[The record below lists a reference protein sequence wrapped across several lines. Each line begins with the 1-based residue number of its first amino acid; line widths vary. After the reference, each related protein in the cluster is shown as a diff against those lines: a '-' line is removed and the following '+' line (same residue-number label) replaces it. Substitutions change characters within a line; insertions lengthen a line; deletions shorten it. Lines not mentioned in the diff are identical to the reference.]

1 MINEYSRTELLIGSE
16 NMEKLK
22 KASVAV
28 FGVGGVGSHC
38 IEALARCGIGR
49 LILIDNDDV
58 SLTNINRQ
66 SIAYHSTIGRMK
78 TDVMRERI
86 KDIDPN
92 IKVETYETFVLPD
105 NAKELLEQI
114 GTIHY
119 IIDAIQIGEWLKCI
133 AGAVMVKKGVWLENL
148 TGKGEDEKY
157 LLRENE
163 EKH

>member
-58 SLTNINRQ
+58 SLTN
-66 SIAYHSTIGRMK
+66 
-78 TDVMRERI
+78 
-86 KDIDPN
+86 
-92 IKVETYETFVLPD
+92 
-105 NAKELLEQI
+105 
-114 GTIHY
+114 
-119 IIDAIQIGEWLKCI
+119 
-133 AGAVMVKKGVWLENL
+133 L
-148 TGKGEDEKY
+148 TGSR
-157 LLRENE
+157 LLIIVRSE
-163 EKH
+163 E